1 MSIGT
6 HSLSIAIIY
15 NLAAQWDRTDVNSVV
30 DGVTSIQGTLETL
43 GHRVTLIRVSDG
55 ILPFVHKLEATHPDL
70 IFNLCEGFGEQSSGE
85 YCVAGLLELLGIPF
99 TGSGPFALALALD
112 KPTAKQLFTAAGILT
127 PAFSVCREGSPLPAD
142 LSYPIMLKLAGE
154 DASVGIT
161 TENVVYDD
169 ASCRGR
175 LQALFDAHHAAV
187 LAEQFIEGR
196 EFTVAVLDREPIALE
211 EIVFTVEPKILCYR
225 AKWASGSLED
235 LGTRAVFEP
244 QVSVAQR
251 TEMFD
256 LAIRACDVIGTRDYS
271 RVDFRMNER
280 GDIYVLEV
288 NPNPDITPNSGYR
301 GSLQAAGIAFPDFVS
316 RIVGCALN
324 RRVLATS
331 QSGDSVTT
339 VGTKTRKHEA
349 Q

>member
-6 HSLSIAIIY
+6 RSLSIAMIY
-15 NLAAQWDRTDVNSVV
+15 NLADQWDRVDVNSVV
-30 DGVTSIQGTLETL
+30 DGVSSIQGTLETL
-43 GHRVTLIRVSDG
+43 GHRVTLMRVSDG
-55 ILPFVHKLEATHPDL
+55 ILPLVQKLQASSPDL

-85 YCVAGLLELLGIPF
+85 YCVAGLIELLGIPF

-112 KPTAKQLFTAAGILT
+112 KPTAKRLFTAAGMLT
-127 PAFSVCREGSPLPAD
+127 PAFAVCREGIPLPAD
-142 LSYPIMLKLAGE
+142 LSYPIILKLAGE
-154 DASVGIT
+154 DASLGIT

-169 ASCRGR
+169 GACRAR
-175 LQALFDAHHAAV
+175 LQALFAEHHAPV

-196 EFTVAVLDREPIALE
+196 EFTVAVLDREPIVLE

-225 AKWASGSLED
+225 AKWTSGSLED

-244 QVSVAQR
+244 EVSAAQR
-251 TEMFD
+251 ADMFD

-280 GDIYVLEV
+280 GEIYVLEV

-316 RIVGCALN
+316 RIVGSAFN

-339 VGTKTRKHEA
+339 VGTKTRKHA
-349 Q
+349 AH